1 MTKFTPGLR
10 LVKARALATTS
21 ALAMITSAVVTAQAQ
36 AQTAPAAQSAQA
48 PALEE
53 IVVTGS
59 RVIRDGYEAPTPV
72 SVMSAEMLN
81 SFADTNIADSVNKLP
96 AFSGS
101 TTPRSATANLTSGAA
116 GVNVLNLRGIGGNR
130 VLVLLDGK
138 RVINASV
145 SNGFTGADVNS
156 MPNGLISRVDVVT
169 GGASAAYG
177 SDALSG
183 VVNFVLD
190 KEFVGLKGKVEG
202 GVTTYG
208 DDRNWTVSLSGGT
221 TFANGRGHFLIFGE
235 DGFNDGII
243 GVPRGW
249 NSEGG
254 SVVANSAYTPTNG
267 LPAFLAARRVGVSS
281 GTAGGLITSGP
292 LKGIAFGP
300 GGTPYQFQY
309 GSICCANNAMVG
321 GDWATSRIDNNLD
334 LDPEVER
341 LNMFTRLSY
350 DVTDNIQVHAEYQ
363 WAYAHSNANS
373 NPNRTLANMTI
384 KADNPFI
391 PAAVAAQMTALKL
404 TSFVMGSWNADVPR
418 FHSNNKRTTR
428 RGEFGLTGNFDAVD
442 TNWKWDAYYQISTNG
457 LSQRADSVGH
467 TVRIANG
474 RDAVRA
480 ANGAIVC
487 RINVDAITTN
497 DDPRC
502 VPYNPFGVGVNS
514 KAAIDYYAG
523 TSFRYDALRQDA
535 SSISVSGEPFS
546 SWAGPV
552 SVAFGIEHRYERIT
566 SIQTADDEQGLWLTG
581 NYRGNYGNYS
591 VTEGFIET
599 VIPLAKDVSWAQS
612 FDVNLAMRGTDYTTS
627 GYVTTWKVGATYQPI
642 DDMRFRFTRSRDIRA
657 PNLGEL
663 FAGGTAASGNPFA
676 DPFTGTSI
684 TGGFQLSRGNPLLK
698 PEEADT
704 TGIGVVLS
712 PTFFPGFQASVDYWN
727 IDISGSVSVPSGQSI
742 IDGCFAGNTLF
753 CPNILRPQVV
763 GASPIGNTGLY
774 PIQTV
779 VVSPQNIASQVAR
792 GIDIETS
799 YRVNLDELV
808 SSWSGGLSIR
818 ALASYVLK
826 MSSFDPTLSAN
837 QFVNGVGVLGGF
849 ATTGYSG
856 QTAPKM
862 KLNASV
868 TYSLDPMSFML
879 GMRHTAGGVYN
890 NAFVQCTSG
899 CPNNGGRTID
909 NNRVDADTVY
919 DINVTYKPF
928 AENKDTEVFLTIQNI
943 FNTDPPFVGGNT
955 GSTYYSGQSNTRYD
969 VLGRNFLAGVRFK
982 M

>member
-1 MTKFTPGLR
+1 MTKFTPGIR

-21 ALAMITSAVVTAQAQ
+21 AIAMITSAVVASQAQ
-36 AQTAPAAQSAQA
+36 AQTAPAGQSAQA
-48 PALEE
+48 PAVEE

-81 SFADTNIADSVNKLP
+81 AFADTNIADSVNKLP

-101 TTPRSATANLTSGAA
+101 VTPRSATANLTSGAA
-116 GVNVLNLRGIGGNR
+116 GVNVLNLRGMGGNR

-145 SNGFTGADVNS
+145 SAGFTGVDVNA

-243 GVPRGW
+243 GLPRPW

-254 SVVANSAYTPTNG
+254 SVVANSNYTATNG
-267 LPAFLAARRVGVSS
+267 QPAFLVARRVGVSN

-300 GGTPYQFQY
+300 GGVPYQFQF
-309 GSICCANNAMVG
+309 GSICCANNIMQG
-321 GDWATSRIDNNLD
+321 GDWATSRIDNGLD

-341 LNMFTRLSY
+341 LNMFTRVSY
-350 DVTDNIQVHAEYQ
+350 DVTDDIQVHAEYQ

-384 KADNPFI
+384 KNDNPFI
-391 PAAVAAQMTALKL
+391 PAAVLAQMNALKL

-418 FHSNNKRTTR
+418 FHSNNKRTLR
-428 RGEFGLTGNFDAVD
+428 RGEVGLSGKFNAID
-442 TNWKWDAYYQISTNG
+442 TDWTWDAYYQISREG
-457 LSQRADSVGH
+457 LSERSDSIGNNP
-467 TVRIANG
+467 RILLG

-480 ANGAIVC
+480 PNGAIVC
-487 RINVDAITTN
+487 RSTLTN
-497 DDPRC
+497 PTNGC
-502 VPYNPFGVGVNS
+502 VPYNPFGIGVNS

-523 TSFRYDALRQDA
+523 TSFRYDSLRQDA
-535 SSISVSGEPFS
+535 SAITLNGEPFS
-546 SWAGPV
+546 SWAGPI
-552 SVAFGIEHRYERIT
+552 SLAFGVEHRYERIT
-566 SIQTADDEQGLWLTG
+566 SINTPDDEAQNWLTG
-581 NYRGNYGNYS
+581 NYRNNFGQYS
-591 VTEGFIET
+591 VTEGFVET
-599 VIPLAKDVSWAQS
+599 VIPLAKDAVWARS
-612 FDVNLAMRGTDYTTS
+612 FDVSLAVRGTDYTSS
-627 GYVTTWKVGATYQPI
+627 GYVTTWKAGGTWQPI
-642 DDMRFRFTRSRDIRA
+642 DDIRVRFTRSRDIRA
-657 PNLGEL
+657 AGLGEL
-663 FAGGTAASGNPFA
+663 YGGGTAASGNPFQ
-676 DPFTGTSI
+676 DPFTGTAI
-684 TGGFQLSRGNPLLK
+684 TGGFQLSRGNPSLK

-704 TGIGVVLS
+704 TGLGVVLS
-712 PTFFPGFQASVDYWN
+712 PQFFPGFQASVDYWN
-727 IDISGSVSVPSGQSI
+727 IDVSGAVVVPNGQSTI
-742 IDGCFAGNTLF
+742 NGCFAGITSL
-753 CPNILRPQVV
+753 CPNIIRQ
-763 GASPIGNTGLY
+763 GTPIGTTGLA
-774 PIQTV
+774 PINTV
-779 VVSPQNIASQVAR
+779 VVAPQNIASQIAT
-792 GIDIETS
+792 GFDIEAS
-799 YRVNLDELV
+799 YRANLDQLNAD
-808 SSWSGGLSIR
+808 WNGSISMR
-818 ALASYVLK
+818 VMATYVTRLRSVDTTLA
-826 MSSFDPTLSAN
+826 AN
-837 QFVNGVGVLGGF
+837 QVVNGVGVLGGF
-849 ATTGYSG
+849 ATTGYNG
-856 QTAPKM
+856 LTAPKA
-862 KLNASV
+862 KINASV
-868 TYSLDPMSFML
+868 TYALDPTSFTL

-890 NAFVQCTSG
+890 NAFVACTSG

-909 NNRVDADTVY
+909 TNRIDADTVY

-955 GSTYYSGQSNTRYD
+955 GSTYYAGQSNSRYD

>member
-1 MTKFTPGLR
+1 MTSLTPGFR
-10 LVKARALATTS
+10 LVKGRALATTS
-21 ALAMITSAVVTAQAQ
+21 AIALIAGTFAGPQQA
-36 AQTAPAAQSAQA
+36 AAADAPAQNAQA
-48 PALEE
+48 PAAVEE

-72 SVMSAEMLN
+72 SVLGVEELN
-81 SFADTNIADSVNKLP
+81 QMADTNIADSVNKLP

-116 GVNVLNLRGIGGNR
+116 GVNILNLRGIGGNR

-145 SNGFTGADVNS
+145 SNGFTGADINS

-190 KEFVGLKGKVEG
+190 KEFVGIKGKVEG

-208 DDRNWTVSLSGGT
+208 DDRNFTVSLSGGT
-221 TFANGRGHFLIFGE
+221 AFAGGKGHFLIFGE

-249 NSEGG
+249 NAGGG
-254 SVVANSAYTPTNG
+254 SVIANSNYTPTNG
-267 LPAFLAARRVGVSS
+267 QPAFLAARQIGVSN

-292 LKGIAFGP
+292 LKGIYFGP
-300 GGTPYQFQY
+300 GGVPAQFNY
-309 GSICCANNAMVG
+309 GSICCANNAMSG
-321 GDWATSRIDNNLD
+321 GDWQMSRIDNGLD

-341 LNMFTRLSY
+341 LNMFTRVSY
-350 DVTDNIQVHAEYQ
+350 DVTDNIQVHGEFQ

-384 KADNPFI
+384 LSGNPFI
-391 PAAVAAQMTALKL
+391 PASVQAQMTALKL
-404 TSFVMGSWNADVPR
+404 TSFVMGSWNGDVPR
-418 FHSNNKRTTR
+418 FHSNNRRTTR
-428 RGEFGLTGNFDAVD
+428 RGEFGMNGNFDALD
-442 TNWKWDAYYQISTNG
+442 TNWKWDAYYQISKNG
-457 LSQRADSVGH
+457 LSERADSVGNNP
-467 TVRIANG
+467 RILLG
-474 RDAVRA
+474 RDAVR
-480 ANGAIVC
+480 NPTTGAIVC
-487 RINVDAITTN
+487 RSTLTN
-497 DDPRC
+497 PTNGC
-502 VPYNPFGVGVNS
+502 VPYNPFGIGVNS
-514 KAAIDYYAG
+514 KAAVDYYTG
-523 TSFRYDALRQDA
+523 TSYRYDSLRQDA
-535 SSISVSGEPFS
+535 SSVSVSGEPFS

-552 SVAFGIEHRYERIT
+552 SLAFGIEHRYERIT
-566 SIQTADDEQGLWLTG
+566 SVQTADDEAGNWLTG

-591 VTEGFIET
+591 VTEGFAEA
-599 VIPLAKDVSWAQS
+599 VVPLAKDVAWAQT
-612 FDVNLAMRGTDYTTS
+612 FDLNLAVRGTDYTTS
-627 GYVTTWKVGATYQPI
+627 GYVTTWKVGATYQPM
-642 DDMRFRFTRSRDIRA
+642 DDLRFRFTRSRDIRA
-657 PNLGEL
+657 ANLGEL
-663 FAGGTAASGNPFA
+663 FAGGTAASGNPFS
-676 DPFTGTSI
+676 DPFTNTQI
-684 TGGFQLSRGNPLLK
+684 TGGFQLSRGNPILK

-704 TGIGVVLS
+704 TGLGVVLS
-712 PTFFPGFQASVDYWN
+712 PSFFPGFQASVDYWN
-727 IDISGSVSVPSGQSI
+727 IDISGSVTVPSGQSI
-742 IDGCFAGNTLF
+742 IDGCFAGNTIL
-753 CPNILRPQVV
+753 CPNIIRVN
-763 GASPIGNTGLY
+763 GA
-774 PIQTV
+774 IQTV

-799 YRVNLDELV
+799 YRVNLDEV
-808 SSWSGGLSIR
+808 VDSWKGGLSIR
-818 ALASYVLK
+818 ALASYVLR
-826 MSSFDPTLSAN
+826 MRSVDTTLSAN
-837 QFVNGVGVLGGF
+837 QVVEGAGVLGGF
-849 ATTGYSG
+849 ATVGYTG

-868 TYSLDPMSFML
+868 TYTNDPMSVTV
-879 GMRHTAGGVYN
+879 GMRHTAGGTYN

-919 DINVTYKPF
+919 DLNLTYKPF
-928 AENKDTEVFLTIQNI
+928 EENQGTEVFLTVQNV